1 MGKFAVRMV
10 AVALLGAAC
19 AKGPGNSIG
28 VDPSKEGPADAGDGG
43 AADAGPVDAGP
54 VDAGPVDAGPHPGS
68 TAFGTKGP
76 WPIANV
82 EYGYADGIGET
93 PVVAVSTDELVVKE
107 GGGTS
112 QNLWVATNQALYV
125 LKPGEK
131 TFRRFDAA
139 DGLHLQ
145 SNPVCYD
152 DSSFVGGDRSRN
164 ICGAAFDPGISEIVG
179 GGPNEVF
186 VGYYGRHT
194 WDVNDG
200 LWSDPDRHT
209 GKLDRVRLV
218 STPGK
223 PDSLEVVRFDMVSG
237 VSVEFWHNKTVW
249 KMVYDHFKNPHEL
262 YAATD
267 HGVDKFSPDLWRPT
281 IPGTWFNSKENNQR
295 WMSDHLHPGACYH
308 HYCKDEDPD
317 QRLGDFRGLALDAKG
332 DLWVAGRWAAGKIR
346 YLADNSEWYI
356 TPRSNDHQSAFDP
369 AFGDGYDGNCSGNRP
384 VFCAPLE
391 GDVVNL
397 SAVTVA
403 KDGKVWFAS
412 GTLYNDATDVPYG
425 IAAWDGRQF
434 TYYDPVR
441 DVGVPES
448 HIRDMIA
455 LPDGRLVVAGLN
467 SGLVFWDPQT
477 GKRTSMRAGQGIP
490 NDSVLRIQLDTMVDP
505 PALHVATRGGAAVLR
520 VLP

>member
-1 MGKFAVRMV
+1 VGKVAVRMV

-93 PVVAVSTDELVVKE
+93 PVVAISTDELVVKE

-112 QNLWVATNQALYV
+112 PEPVVATNQALYV

-281 IPGTWFNSKENNQR
+281 IPGRGSTRRRTTAVDER
-295 WMSDHLHPGACYH
+295 PPAPGACYH

-317 QRLGDFRGLALDAKG
+317 QRLGDFRGLPRRKG
-332 DLWVAGRWAAGKIR
+332 RSLGGGRWAAGKIR

-412 GTLYNDATDVPYG
+412 GTLYTRWPTDVPYG

-441 DVGVPES
+441 DVGVPEES
-448 HIRDMIA
+448 H
-455 LPDGRLVVAGLN
+455 P
-467 SGLVFWDPQT
+467 
-477 GKRTSMRAGQGIP
+477 
-490 NDSVLRIQLDTMVDP
+490 
-505 PALHVATRGGAAVLR
+505 
-520 VLP
+520 